1 MLKLLTH
8 ALRSLALRCLTSA
21 ANALFA
27 PLFRQTK
34 LRPAPIR
41 RPRIIDGEYRRIE
54 R

>member
-1 MLKLLTH
+1 MFNALNRT
-8 ALRSLALRCLTSA
+8 LRSLAIRGLTAA

-27 PLFRQTK
+27 PLLRQPK